1 MRRHVPPLLI
11 TGIFVLFVADAL
23 FQIALPTLLVRDGGL
38 SATAAGLLLSLGMG
52 IGVLVVAPI
61 AQYSDARPRSRVLL
75 WCGVPLAA
83 ASLVF
88 AAAAHGPFSLA
99 LWVVP
104 ILIYGLLRTPTTVVL
119 LAYVTERGDGLRMQ
133 AGNGIAQRGAVAC
146 AALIVA
152 WAAAGRAEALVFI
165 LLAVAVLLVL
175 GIAGLLHQA
184 EGTRFAP
191 APMTGNP
198 YRRSFELLRARSLKA
213 SSALNASIVL
223 VTILGNAF
231 YPLGLLGESPET
243 VAFWVLVFL
252 VSRDLFGAIA
262 AGSFF
267 KVMYARI
274 GIVGALA
281 VIATLFVGGLAALAI
296 PGRLPA
302 VIVISA
308 VLQGF
313 GCATAIGC
321 TNILAAHGGAGTE
334 RALRIGTTQY
344 LPAFVMLLTPAP
356 FGLILDYS
364 NIHVVFGVGAVT
376 CLVLM
381 AYVLYQVS
389 PRRNTLRA
397 DLASGAFE

>member
-1 MRRHVPPLLI
+1 M
-11 TGIFVLFVADAL
+11 
-23 FQIALPTLLVRDGGL
+23 RDGGL
-38 SATAAGLLLSLGMG
+38 SATAAGLFLSLGMG

-104 ILIYGLLRTPTTVVL
+104 ILVYGLLRTPTTVVL

-133 AGNGIAQRGAVAC
+133 AGNGMAQRGAVAC

-152 WAAAGRAEALVFI
+152 WTAASRTEALVFVV
-165 LLAVAVLLVL
+165 LAVAVLLVL
-175 GIAGLLHQA
+175 GIAGLLYRS
-184 EGTRFAP
+184 EGAGFVPVVIRN
-191 APMTGNP
+191 NP
-198 YRRSFELLRARSLKA
+198 YRRSLELLRARSLKA

-231 YPLGLLGESPET
+231 YPLGLLGETPET
-243 VAFWVLVFL
+243 VALWVLVFL
-252 VSRDLFGAIA
+252 VSRDLLGAIA

-267 KVMYARI
+267 KKMYARI
-274 GIVGALA
+274 GIIGAL
-281 VIATLFVGGLAALAI
+281 VVVATLFVVGLAALAI
-296 PGRLPA
+296 PGRLSA
-302 VIVISA
+302 IIIVSA

-321 TNILAAHGGAGTE
+321 TNLLAAHGGAGTE

-344 LPAFVMLLTPAP
+344 LPALVMLLTPAP
-356 FGLILDYS
+356 FGMILDHS
-364 NIHVVFGVGAVT
+364 NIHVVFGVGAAT
-376 CLVLM
+376 CFALM
-381 AYVLYQVS
+381 SYVLYQVS
-389 PRRNTLRA
+389 PKRNTLRA
-397 DLASGAFE
+397 DLASDGFG